1 MAPAA
6 AGAGASLWGDG
17 WGWLLTVDIAGRTYR
32 FAERAT
38 DLDSADGPLHFEGRL
53 QGVDFAREAP
63 TLGEEAEA
71 TATADVI
78 WPVSL
83 AGLFLAGAPVH
94 AARAELAV
102 IARGQTFERRVVVA
116 RGAAEFDGYP
126 LRDAPAS
133 LTIEQ
138 GQGVDRGSMIDP
150 GLAISKSTWANSP
163 DGSSR
168 SGKSTQGQLYP
179 LLFGSPGYDYI
190 TATARAGF
198 PIYPVLEDLS
208 TPRHVFALCQG
219 SATATTA
226 EIFCAEQTLR
236 NAAPLTVSIDSRGQT
251 VTTYD
256 TGLAGTAVGASPEQ
270 ADQAFA
276 CLGSAGGPASPYRP
290 GPLTAATD
298 VLRWA
303 VERSTVEWD
312 LGSIVGAGE
321 VLDRYR
327 LDGYLDAQATPL
339 DYVRSELLPILP
351 IALVPGPRGLAVS
364 LIGRSPSA
372 GEAVAHL
379 EQARNAW
386 ATSDAL
392 TAETTP
398 DDVIGAVA
406 ISYDYRPRD
415 GSYGRRQTL
424 TGSPATAAAATAPTA
439 QVSTALSGL
448 EGNAAPGI
456 VEVSTALV
464 SRQDV
469 AGLIAQDILAARRSP
484 RASRSYRVGPAL
496 AHVAPGQAVLLTDSD
511 LSLSRVPVRVLR
523 WEIEAGAWVL
533 TVELLP
539 RRP

>member
-17 WGWLLTVDIAGRTYR
+17 WGWLLTVDIAGHTYR

-102 IARGQTFERRVVVA
+102 IARGQTWERRVVVA
-116 RGAAEFDGYP
+116 RGRASFDGYP
-126 LRDAPAS
+126 MAGVSAQ
-133 LTIEQ
+133 LTIDQ
-138 GQGVDRGSMIDP
+138 GVGVDRGSMIDP

-163 DGSSR
+163 DGSS
-168 SGKSTQGQLYP
+168 STGKSSQGQLYP

-190 TATARAGF
+190 TGTSRSGF
-198 PIYPVLEDLS
+198 PLPVVLEDLA
-208 TPRHVFALCQG
+208 TPRHVFAVSQG
-219 SATATTA
+219 ETLSNTLDIYFNLNTLLTGGALTTATDA
-226 EIFCAEQTLR
+226 
-236 NAAPLTVSIDSRGQT
+236 RGQT
-251 VTTYD
+251 VTIYD
-256 TGLAGTAVGASPEQ
+256 ATSPAPGSSPYSAEE
-270 ADQAFA
+270 AYA
-276 CLGSAGGPASPYRP
+276 CLGPLGGTASPYRP

-364 LIGRSPSA
+364 LIGRPPSA

-379 EQARNAW
+379 EQGRTGW

-392 TAETTP
+392 TAETTA

-424 TGSPATAAAATAPTA
+424 TGSPSTAAAATAPTA

-448 EGNAAPGI
+448 QGNAAPGI

-539 RRP
+539 RRS

>member
-1 MAPAA
+1 MPAA
-6 AGAGASLWGDG
+6 AGAGAALWGDG
-17 WGWLLTVDIAGRTYR
+17 WGWLLTVEIAGRTYR
-32 FAERAT
+32 MAERAT

-53 QGVDFAREAP
+53 RRVDFAREAP
-63 TLGEEAEA
+63 TLGEEAES
-71 TATADVI
+71 TATAEVI

-102 IARGQTFERRVVVA
+102 IARGQTWERRVVVA

-126 LRDAPAS
+126 LRDVAAS

-138 GQGVDRGSMIDP
+138 GQGGDRGSMIDP
-150 GLAISKSTWANSP
+150 GLAISRSTWANSP

-168 SGKSTQGQLYP
+168 TGKSTQGQLYP

-198 PIYPVLEDLS
+198 PIYPVLEDLA

-219 SATATTA
+219 ATIATTA
-226 EIFCAEQTLR
+226 EIFCAEMTLR
-236 NAAPLTVSIDSRGQT
+236 NAAPLATSIDSRGQT

-256 TGLAGTAVGASPEQ
+256 TGLGGTAVGASPEQ

-276 CLGSAGGPASPYRP
+276 CLGSAGGPASPYRA
-290 GPLTAATD
+290 GPLTTATD

-339 DYVRSELLPILP
+339 DYVRAELLPILP
-351 IALVPGPRGLAVS
+351 IALVPGPRGLAVA
-364 LIGRSPSA
+364 LIGRPPAA

-379 EQARNAW
+379 EQGRNAW
-386 ATSDAL
+386 ATSDTLA
-392 TAETTP
+392 AETTP

-448 EGNAAPGI
+448 QGNAAVGI
-456 VEVSTALV
+456 VEVQTAIV

-511 LSLSRVPVRVLR
+511 LSLARVPVRVLR

-539 RRP
+539 RRS